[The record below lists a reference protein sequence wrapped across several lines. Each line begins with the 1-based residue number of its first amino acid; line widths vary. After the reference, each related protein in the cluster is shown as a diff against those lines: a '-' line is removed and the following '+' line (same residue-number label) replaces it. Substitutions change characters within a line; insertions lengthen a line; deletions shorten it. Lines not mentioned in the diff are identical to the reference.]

1 MPLVDPKRDSFILGF
16 VMTNLGALTTGPR
29 DGPLT
34 LKAFRAIASQ
44 QAGLAAFTIGL
55 TTVDDHMA
63 LTIGYT
69 AARCLVFRYGVRRG
83 DAGGAALGPRF
94 AVNGARHFPIAA
106 ASSVCSGNCIPTK

>member
-1 MPLVDPKRDSFILGF
+1 MLKLAPGRSEARQLHPGLRHDQSGCADDR
-16 VMTNLGALTTGPR
+16 TR

-69 AARCLVFRYGVRRG
+69 EPLVASSSATAF
-83 DAGGAALGPRF
+83 AGAMLAALR
-94 AVNGARHFPIAA
+94 
-106 ASSVCSGNCIPTK
+106 SGLDSP